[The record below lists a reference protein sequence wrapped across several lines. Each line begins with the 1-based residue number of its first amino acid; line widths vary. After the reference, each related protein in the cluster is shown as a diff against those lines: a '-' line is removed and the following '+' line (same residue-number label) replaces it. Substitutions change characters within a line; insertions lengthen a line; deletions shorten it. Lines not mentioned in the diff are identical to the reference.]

1 MFHEF
6 VVLPIFNLLVT
17 IYALLPG
24 HNFGLALIVFTI
36 VVRLLMWPLVK
47 KQLRQAKI
55 TRALQPEL
63 KRIKQEAA
71 GDRQKESTM
80 MLELYKERGVNPFGS
95 IPTLIVQMIILIGL
109 YSGLM
114 KVIKDHKHIIDM
126 AYPFLQD
133 LSWLKQ
139 LANNLHLFDNTL
151 FGIVDLARPAIGPK
165 GFYLPAFLLVLGSAV
180 IQFLTSR
187 QLMPVTKDGRKLRH
201 ILRDAGDGKQADQ
214 SEVSAAVSKN
224 MQYFIPFMVFFFTIN
239 LAAALSLYW
248 LVGGIVAYIQQAIA
262 LRDEGEDLAASVATI
277 SSSSPKSKT
286 TAKAKSTIAK
296 PSNKDTVVRTTKS
309 GSKVIYSSIP
319 EAELV
324 STPKSPTKKPTKKR
338 RR

>member
-1 MFHEF
+1 MFHDF

-36 VVRLLMWPLVK
+36 IVRLLMWPLVK
-47 KQLRQAKI
+47 KQLRQAKV
-55 TRALQPEL
+55 TRSLQPEL
-63 KRIKQEAA
+63 KRIKQEAK
-71 GDRQKESTM
+71 GDRQKESAM

-95 IPTLIVQMIILIGL
+95 IPTLIVQMVILIGL

-114 KVIKDHKHIIDM
+114 KVIKDHKQIIDM

-133 LSWLKQ
+133 FSWLKK
-139 LANNLHLFDNTL
+139 LGGNLHQFDNTL
-151 FGIVDLARPAIGPK
+151 FGVVDLARPAIGQK
-165 GFYLPAFLLVLGSAV
+165 GFYLPAFLLVVGSAG

-187 QLMPVTKDGRKLRH
+187 QLMPVSKDSRKLRH
-201 ILRDAGDGKQADQ
+201 ILRDAGEGRQADQ

-248 LVGGIVAYIQQAIA
+248 LVGGLVAYIQQAIA
-262 LRDEGEDLAASVATI
+262 LRDEGDDMAASVANATNAT
-277 SSSSPKSKT
+277 KG
-286 TAKAKSTIAK
+286 KAKPTTSKSTVSK
-296 PSNKDTVVRTTKS
+296 PSNDNTVVRTTKS

-319 EAELV
+319 EAEII
-324 STPKSPTKKPTKKR
+324 STPKTTKKPTKKR